1 MPQIIHIGRKG
12 QPCGNGKVPPPPA
25 DPEAKFGQK
34 LLGYALANARWA
46 YYGFP
51 TRTEAEQKRILD
63 EVCRH
68 CPFFQAKKRGGK
80 CKKCGCGLNLD
91 RGGKLNMGTEECP
104 DHPPR
109 WYATAGPLKK
119 DAPVQDAPAKES
131 PKPETRRQR
140 RRRERNEA
148 RAKARTERSLV
159 REARKTRK
167 QRRAERR
174 AKKEAE
180 RMAMGGVMPPPVTL
194 EPVNDPLVMYDRFSQ
209 PIGHALRG
217 MWQGCSAFYVCGGPS
232 LKKLD
237 LSFLKERGIVSLGVN
252 NVAGY
257 APVKAMTFSDPASK
271 FHHGIFFDPG
281 IIKFVPKPKLSELVR
296 AKMPD
301 GSFQWTAYEVRHC
314 PSVFGYER
322 DGIWQEDQ
330 FLAREKA
337 TWGVS
342 KKHTE
347 NQGKQTILFSFF
359 LGIRLLHYLGVR
371 RIYLLG
377 VDFKMDAQHHY
388 AFGQY
393 RHEGAIGSNNN
404 SYRVATG
411 MLHNLRPH
419 LDARGLEIFQ
429 TNPESAL
436 RVFDHAPLDVAI
448 DDCRGL
454 VPKEPLDMARY
465 YEKPKD
471 GANPA
476 PGMAETD
483 DRGDD

>member
-1 MPQIIHIGRKG
+1 MPQVIHIGRRGK
-12 QPCGNGKVPPPPA
+12 PCTQPPA
-25 DPEAKFGQK
+25 DVPKNPEASFATKV
-34 LLGYALANARWA
+34 LGYAMANARWA

-51 TRTEAEQKRILD
+51 VRSEAEQARIL
-63 EVCRH
+63 ETICRP
-68 CPFFQAKKRGGK
+68 CPLFQPMKRGGK
-80 CKKCGCGLNLD
+80 CKHCGCGLNLSK
-91 RGGKLNMGTEECP
+91 GGKLNMATEACP
-104 DHPPR
+104 DTPSR
-109 WYATAGPLKK
+109 WYATAGPL
-119 DAPVQDAPAKES
+119 AQDAPMQDAV
-131 PKPETRRQR
+131 PAQPETRRQR

-148 RAKARTERSLV
+148 RAKAVEERRLS
-159 REARKTRK
+159 REAKKTRK

-174 AKKEAE
+174 ARKEAE
-180 RMAMGGVMPPPVTL
+180 RLALGGIMPPPV
-194 EPVNDPLVMYDRFSQ
+194 EPAANDDPLVMYGRDMK

-217 MWQGCSAFYVCGGPS
+217 LWQDCAAFYVCGGPS
-232 LKKLD
+232 LKALD
-237 LSFLKERGIVSLGVN
+237 LSFLKERGVVSLGVN

-281 IIKFVPKPKLSELVR
+281 IIKFVPKPKMSERVR

-314 PSVFGYER
+314 PSVFAYER
-322 DGIWQEDQ
+322 DGIWHEKEFFSRD
-330 FLAREKA
+330 KA

-342 KKHTE
+342 KKHVE

-393 RHEGAIGSNNN
+393 RHQGAIGSNNN

-411 MLHNLRPH
+411 MLQGLRPY
-419 LDARGLEIFQ
+419 LDASGLQIFQ
-429 TNPESAL
+429 TNPDSAL
-436 RVFDHAPLDVAI
+436 RVFDHVPLETAI
-448 DDCRGL
+448 EDCRGL
-454 VPKEPLDMARY
+454 VPQGPLDMARY
-465 YEKPKD
+465 YEKPKV
-471 GANPA
+471 GANPGE
-476 PGMAETD
+476 PETD
-483 DRGDD
+483 DRGEE